1 MSQAQVSKN
10 ELKHLLRPDTGEWI
24 PEYETVLVSDSAF
37 ATCVGAT
44 TKTIHTVATAKKCFV
59 YGLLVANETTDTDAT
74 FCILSGATVKIPPI
88 YLLRSDVQDISRH
101 PKAPIT
107 VFGPAENINIRTGG
121 ATINC
126 VISYWECEIE

>member
-1 MSQAQVSKN
+1 MSQAQISRN

-24 PEYETVLVSDSAF
+24 PELDTVLVSDSAC

-44 TKTIHTVATAKKCFV
+44 IKTIHTVDPAKKCFI
-59 YGLLVANETTDTDAT
+59 YGLLVSNESPDADAT
-74 FCILSGATVKIPPI
+74 YCILSGATVKIPPI
-88 YLLRSDVQDISRH
+88 YIVKGDLHDISRH
-101 PKAPIT
+101 PKAPIA
-107 VFGPAENINIRTGG
+107 VFGTAETINIRTGG